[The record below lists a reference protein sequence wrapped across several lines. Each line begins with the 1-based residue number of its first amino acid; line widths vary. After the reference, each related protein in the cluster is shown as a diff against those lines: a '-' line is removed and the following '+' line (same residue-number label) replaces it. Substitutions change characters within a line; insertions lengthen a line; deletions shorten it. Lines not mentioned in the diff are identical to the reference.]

1 MILGGWRLDVGEKL
15 IHNKK
20 PFPSTSCKRSK
31 KIIVGNQPPQGC
43 SCVILTTF
51 LGSEGLDDNSGCLD
65 EYNNVNIVLNIGLQ
79 QALTNLQQ
87 SYKVNGI
94 LIIQIDF
101 YNANIELVTNL
112 AQNNLLLLYMYNL
125 FYIHLHQFMINPLNS
140 PNPI

>member
-1 MILGGWRLDVGEKL
+1 
-15 IHNKK
+15 
-20 PFPSTSCKRSK
+20 
-31 KIIVGNQPPQGC
+31 
-43 SCVILTTF
+43 VILTTF

>member
-1 MILGGWRLDVGEKL
+1 M
-15 IHNKK
+15 
-20 PFPSTSCKRSK
+20 
-31 KIIVGNQPPQGC
+31 
-43 SCVILTTF
+43 ILTTF